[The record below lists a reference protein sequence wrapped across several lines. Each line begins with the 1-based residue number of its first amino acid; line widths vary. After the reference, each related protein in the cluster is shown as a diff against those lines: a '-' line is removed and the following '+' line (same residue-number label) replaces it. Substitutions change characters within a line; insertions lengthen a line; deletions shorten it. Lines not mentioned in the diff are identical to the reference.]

1 MKFYIVD
8 DDVSIIR
15 ILSNIIEKNN
25 SFEVVGSAVNGQI
38 ALREIMIINPDIVL
52 VDMLMPI
59 MDGNTLVRKLKEA
72 MPKLSAIMISQ
83 VMDNQLRTESYEAGI
98 EFYIT
103 KPINIIEVEKVVER
117 VAEQI
122 EMDNTLSNIK
132 KMLQSSEKQTR
143 VHDEQYVVRI
153 KNILGALGMLGE
165 KGTRDIIKIT
175 LHLLEKNISFGE
187 CDLASLEG
195 VLGDNEQ
202 IVKQRVRRA
211 IKDGLVNIAHMGI
224 EDYNNDV
231 FYAYANILFDFSS
244 VKAEMDRIN
253 GKKRSGG
260 KISLN
265 KFFDGLVLIC
275 QKE

>member
-15 ILSNIIEKNN
+15 ILSNIIENNN

-122 EMDNTLSNIK
+122 EMDNTRSNIK

-153 KNILGALGMLGE
+153 KNILGA
-165 KGTRDIIKIT
+165 DVIT
-175 LHLLEKNISFGE
+175 AWSQKPAERPKRKPCRLL
-187 CDLASLEG
+187 C
-195 VLGDNEQ
+195 
-202 IVKQRVRRA
+202 
-211 IKDGLVNIAHMGI
+211 
-224 EDYNNDV
+224 
-231 FYAYANILFDFSS
+231 
-244 VKAEMDRIN
+244 
-253 GKKRSGG
+253 
-260 KISLN
+260 
-265 KFFDGLVLIC
+265 
-275 QKE
+275 

>member
-187 CDLASLEG
+187 CDLASLEV